1 MHDVLDCG
9 WLYVGSCG
17 AIARVSARFLAL
29 DERKMVADVE
39 RFVKICPVD
48 FFLRHIFSFRW
59 RALAAV
65 PDSCQAHLSEQKKVL

>member
-17 AIARVSARFLAL
+17 AIARVSARFQ
-29 DERKMVADVE
+29 
-39 RFVKICPVD
+39 RFMKGKWWPMAKRLVKICPVD
-48 FFLRHIFSFRW
+48 FFLGDLFSFLW

-65 PDSCQAHLSEQKKVL
+65 PDSCQTHLSEQKKII